1 MFLSLFIT
9 AIIFDGSR
17 PGKIDLDDLIRDV
30 ESNEKLYSN
39 LDAQVHSDYGPGEVP
54 IPSPM
59 LLETSISDS
68 QTVYQNGMLYYQCK
82 NPMVRADKQKYT
94 LETHL
99 GFDGEITKINDQNV
113 RANIHIG
120 YFEDPLIFRP
130 HTVLLNNAMVSF
142 PLSDYLRGGDHLLHY
157 HKDTPYRHVWIL
169 NCSVDG
175 EETLEGLNCIK
186 VRCDSLRIK
195 DRKLLNRRYLWLA
208 EDRNLLPCKSIVF
221 FPAIS
226 DTVPLEECFVSRFE
240 EIDDGIW
247 APMECYIKS
256 YDNASFINQKKK
268 LLANQYHITISHIS
282 CRPNYPKSFFQNISF
297 PNGIAVY
304 VAKDGKIVES
314 YVHGLAKTKPIAR
327 RTHWV
332 TYLVYATTA
341 LSVLS
346 IIILIYRYIRFRLID
361 EKRVE
366 SRPS

>member
-1 MFLSLFIT
+1 MLIT
-9 AIIFDGSR
+9 GILIITTR
-17 PGKIDLDDLIRDV
+17 YGKIDMADLIRDV

-39 LDAQVHSDYGPGEVP
+39 LDAKVHSEYGPGEVP

-82 NPMVRADKQKYT
+82 NPMVRADKEKYT

-99 GFDGEITKINDQNV
+99 GFDGKITRINDQNV

-130 HTVLLNNAMVSF
+130 HTVLLSNAMVSF
-142 PLSDYLRGGDHLLHY
+142 PLSDYLRGDDYLLHY
-157 HKDTPYRHVWIL
+157 HKDTPYRNEWIL
-169 NCSVDG
+169 NCTVNGEENVDG
-175 EETLEGLNCIK
+175 LRCVKI
-186 VRCDSLRIK
+186 RCDTSRIK
-195 DRKLLNRRYLWLA
+195 DGKLLNRRYLWLA

-221 FPAIS
+221 FPAFS
-226 DTVPLEECFVSRFE
+226 NDVPLEECYVSRFME
-240 EIDDGIW
+240 VDQGIW
-247 APMECYIKS
+247 APVESFISSFDVNSFIKS
-256 YDNASFINQKKK
+256 KKK
-268 LLANQYHITISHIS
+268 ILANQEHITITSIS
-282 CRPNYPKSFFQNISF
+282 CYPNYPKSFFQNIAF
-297 PNGIAVY
+297 PNGIVVY